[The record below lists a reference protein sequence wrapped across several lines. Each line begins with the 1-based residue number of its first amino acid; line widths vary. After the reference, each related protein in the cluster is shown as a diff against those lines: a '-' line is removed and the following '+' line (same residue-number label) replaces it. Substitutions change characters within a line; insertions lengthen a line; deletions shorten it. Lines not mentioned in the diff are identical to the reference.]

1 MNESDIQT
9 LKIEIQKDVSGYR
22 YIHTLSVA
30 DECIRL
36 AKMYS
41 LDAENS
47 IYLQSAA
54 LLHDI
59 TKGYNTEKQL
69 ELAKKLGL
77 TLDTDDLLCPSV
89 LHAVTGAAYAEKF
102 YGRFTNPTV
111 ISAIRCHTTG
121 KPDMSTTDKLL
132 YLADYIEP
140 TRKHESCVYLRDYF
154 YKNKDNLGLSALLDR
169 TLLKSFDLTIKYL
182 IDSNTFIHTQ
192 TIKSRN
198 SLIKSMHLSNS

>member
-9 LKIEIQKDVSGYR
+9 LKNEIQKDISGYR

-41 LDAENS
+41 LDADSS

-59 TKGYNTEKQL
+59 TKGYDTKKQIQ
-69 ELAKKLGL
+69 LAKELGL
-77 TLDTDDLLCPSV
+77 TLDIDDRLCPSV
-89 LHAVTGAAYAEKF
+89 LHSVTGAAYAEKF
-102 YGRFTNPTV
+102 YGRYTNPIV
-111 ISAIRCHTTG
+111 VSAIRCHTTG
-121 KPDMSTTDKLL
+121 KPDMSTIDKLL

-154 YKNKDNLGLSALLDR
+154 YENKDNLGLSVLLDR
-169 TLLKSFDLTIKYL
+169 TLLKSFDLTIRHL
-182 IDSNTFIHTQ
+182 LEDNTYIHTQ

-198 SLIKSMHLSNS
+198 SLIKSMHLSNP

>member
-41 LDAENS
+41 LDADNS

-59 TKGYNTEKQL
+59 TKGYDTGKQL
-69 ELAKKLGL
+69 ELAKELGI
-77 TLDTDDLLCPSV
+77 TLDIDDLLCPSV
-89 LHAVTGAAYAEKF
+89 LHSVTGAAYAEKF
-102 YGRFTNPTV
+102 YCRYTNPIIT
-111 ISAIRCHTTG
+111 SAIRCHTTG
-121 KPDMSTTDKLL
+121 KADMSTTDKLL

-140 TRKHESCVYLRDYF
+140 TRKHESCAYLRDYF
-154 YKNKDNLGLSALLDR
+154 YENKDNLGLSALLDR
-169 TLLKSFDLTIKYL
+169 ALLISFDLTIKYL
-182 IDSNTFIHTQ
+182 IDGNTYIHTQ

-198 SLIKSMHLSNS
+198 SLIKSMHI